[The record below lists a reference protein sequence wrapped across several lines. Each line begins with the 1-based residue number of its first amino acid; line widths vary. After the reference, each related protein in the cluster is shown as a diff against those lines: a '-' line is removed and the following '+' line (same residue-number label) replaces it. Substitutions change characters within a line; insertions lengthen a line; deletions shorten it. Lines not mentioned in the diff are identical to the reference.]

1 MKIMN
6 NEIRTREISFNFN
19 EEGHISGKAIVFN
32 EISNVLYDAENKR
45 YFREVISPEA
55 ISQELIDN
63 SDIKLLFNHKRD
75 QMLARNNRGRGSL
88 KVELREDGVY
98 FDFTT
103 PNTTLGHD
111 VAEMIRRE
119 DIVGCSFAFTDRDA
133 QWDFSTREMPLRKV
147 THITGLYDLS
157 VVADPAYDQ
166 TNVSARSIEEAEE
179 ASKAEPATEEVP
191 SNEVSPEEK
200 INTLEEDKVPQEE
213 NREVDESYKEE
224 LEAYKKIIATL

>member
-1 MKIMN
+1 MN

-32 EISNVLYDAENKR
+32 EISNVLYDAENNR

-119 DIVGCSFAFTDRDA
+119 DIVGCSFAFRDKDATWDFTDR
-133 QWDFSTREMPLRKV
+133 EIPLRTV
-147 THITGLYDLS
+147 RNITGLYDLS

-166 TNVSARSIEEAEE
+166 TSVSARSIEEAEE
-179 ASKAEPATEEVP
+179 ASKAEPNIEEVP
-191 SNEVSPEEK
+191 SNEVKDEVI
-200 INTLEEDKVPQEE
+200 INTIEENQVPQEE

-224 LEAYKKIIATL
+224 LETYKKIIDTL

>member
-1 MKIMN
+1 MN

-32 EISNVLYDAENKR
+32 EISNVLYDAENNR

-119 DIVGCSFAFTDRDA
+119 DIVGCSFAFRDKDATWDFTDR
-133 QWDFSTREMPLRKV
+133 EIPLRTV
-147 THITGLYDLS
+147 RNITGLYDLS

-166 TNVSARSIEEAEE
+166 TSVSARSIEEAEE
-179 ASKAEPATEEVP
+179 ASKAEPNIEEVP
-191 SNEVSPEEK
+191 SNEVKDEVI
-200 INTLEEDKVPQEE
+200 INTIEENQVPQEE

-224 LEAYKKIIATL
+224 LEAYKKIIDTL

>member
-1 MKIMN
+1 MTTMN
-6 NEIRTREISFNFN
+6 NEIRTREISFSFN

-32 EISNVLYDAENKR
+32 EISNVLYDAANKR
-45 YFREVISPEA
+45 YFREVIAPEA
-55 ISQELIDN
+55 VTQELLDN
-63 SDIKLLFNHKRD
+63 SDIKLLFNHKKD

-103 PNTTLGHD
+103 PNTTIGHD

-119 DIVGCSFAFTDRDA
+119 DIVGCSFAFTDKDST
-133 QWDFSTREMPLRKV
+133 WDFSNRELPLRTV
-147 THITGLYDLS
+147 RNITGLYDLS

-179 ASKAEPATEEVP
+179 ALKGEETNQEPP
-191 SNEVSPEEK
+191 QDEVSSTSE
-200 INTLEEDKVPQEE
+200 INTTEDTNEAPKDEAREDTSYLEELAE
-213 NREVDESYKEE
+213 
-224 LEAYKKIIATL
+224 YKKIIETL

>member
-1 MKIMN
+1 MN

-32 EISNVLYDAENKR
+32 EISNVLYDAENNR

-119 DIVGCSFAFTDRDA
+119 DIVGCSFAFRDKDATWDFTDR
-133 QWDFSTREMPLRKV
+133 EIPLRTV
-147 THITGLYDLS
+147 RNITGLYDLS

-166 TNVSARSIEEAEE
+166 TSVSARSIEEAEE
-179 ASKAEPATEEVP
+179 ASKAESNIEEVP
-191 SNEVSPEEK
+191 SNEVKDEVI
-200 INTLEEDKVPQEE
+200 INTIEENQVPQEE

-224 LEAYKKIIATL
+224 LEAYKKIIDTL